1 MHRTLAL
8 AALAGIASCG
18 LAQDITFEL
27 LQTEDISVLSSET
40 TPFFIGSNPVDIAY
54 DGNALY
60 VCGFN
65 NTPSTQSIIIAQIFD
80 FLAGDGVR
88 SFAEVG
94 GSLRNAPA
102 FNTYSGLDWHPQYGL
117 LSSYNDFGGGTGQFR
132 THNTQTASTLVLT
145 GQSSGGRGRATPSW
159 DAGFDGAGYALAN
172 GTGPL
177 ASVLD
182 NDSTAASGYGIASI
196 GQAGPIGL
204 DSSDASLPGLA
215 AAFASPPP
223 GVIQYPR
230 LIPSDGDATGTLW
243 RALDIKGPLV
253 TARAENDLLIAQRD
267 ANNQNVGEPIR
278 VDNGSFP
285 FEAGH
290 DVVILDGQA
299 CGDTVIVWNSRPSGC
314 SGTLPDSMLV
324 SAADGSPLSYEI
336 VDANGDPVV
345 FETGNCFYG
354 FDWYA
359 DEQLLFVS
367 DFVNRLVY
375 VMTPSCG
382 GGGCTDADLAEP
394 FGVLDLADINAFVG
408 GFISQDPIADLADP
422 AGIFDL
428 ADINAFV
435 ASFLGG
441 CP

>member
-1 MHRTLAL
+1 MRASLAL
-8 AALAGIASCG
+8 AAIAGLASSA

-27 LQTEDISVLSSET
+27 LQTEDISVLSSAS

-65 NTPSTQSIIIAQIFD
+65 NTPSTQTIMIAQIFD
-80 FLAGDGVR
+80 FLAGEGVR

-94 GSLRNAPA
+94 GSVRNAAA
-102 FNTYSGLDWHPQYGL
+102 FNNYSGLDWDPQFGL

-132 THNTQTASTLVLT
+132 THNTQTAATLVLT
-145 GQSSGGRGRATPSW
+145 GQSGGGRGRAAPSW
-159 DAGFDGAGYALAN
+159 DAGFDGTGFALAN
-172 GTGPL
+172 GTGAL
-177 ASVLD
+177 AGVLD
-182 NDSTAASGYGIASI
+182 NDSTASSGYGIASI
-196 GQAGPIGL
+196 GQAGHIGL
-204 DSSDASLPGLA
+204 DPSDAGLPGLA

-223 GVIQYPR
+223 GVIQNPR
-230 LIPSDGDATGTLW
+230 LIPSNGDATGTLW

-253 TARAENDLLIAQRD
+253 TARADNDLIIAQRD

-290 DVVILDGQA
+290 DVVVVDNQQ

-314 SGTLPDSMLV
+314 SGTLTDSMLV
-324 SAADGSPLSYEI
+324 SNPNGTPASYAI
-336 VDANGDPVV
+336 VDANGDPVT

-354 FDWYA
+354 FDW
-359 DEQLLFVS
+359 DSENQLLFVC

-382 GGGCTDADLAEP
+382 GGGGCNAADLAEP
-394 FGVLDLADINAFVG
+394 FGILDLSDINAFVG
-408 GFISQDPIADLADP
+408 GFIAQSPDSDLNND
-422 AGIFDL
+422 GIFDL
-428 ADINAFV
+428 SDINSFIGAFL
-435 ASFLGG
+435 AG